1 MSNNSG
7 FMKVV
12 VPILILL
19 IGAAIV
25 AAMIISKKPPAKEPA
40 KVSGVLV
47 NVISANTTTYTVQI
61 TGTGT
66 VRPQRSVSLVPQV
79 SGKIVWTSPSYVEG
93 GFFAKGDAILRIDPT
108 DYELAVDQ
116 AQSKLAQAEVDLE
129 TAKSKARIAR
139 QEWELISGG
148 KGEPNPLVLYEP
160 QLKSAEAA
168 LASANAS
175 LMQAELNLQRTEVT
189 APFAC
194 RISSKEAE
202 KGQSVNTASKLA
214 TIAGTEGAEVA
225 VALDYDNLKWFKSYR
240 PEGAK
245 ASVSMSVGGT
255 EHAWD
260 AEVLR
265 TGGQIDEGTRTIDV
279 YVGVKDPYNLL
290 GTKSRPALPNGTF
303 VRASINSRTIKDA
316 IVLPREAIHDNSTV
330 WIAGDGDMLVIRT
343 VVVAFETRDEAVV
356 TSGLAPGDRVITTKI
371 SGAADGLK
379 LRIESGAGRQ

>member
-7 FMKVV
+7 FMKVI

-19 IGAAIV
+19 VGAALLV
-25 AAMIISKKPPAKEPA
+25 AMVMSRKPPAKEPA

-47 NVISANTTTYTVQI
+47 NVINVNTTAYSVRI

-79 SGKIVWTSPSYVEG
+79 SGKIVWTSPSYEEG
-93 GFFAKGDAILRIDPT
+93 GFFAKGDTILRIDPT

-139 QEWELISGG
+139 QEWELVSGG

-194 RISSKEAE
+194 RISTKDAE
-202 KGQSVNTASKLA
+202 KGQSVGTSTKLA

-225 VALDYDNLKWFKSYR
+225 IALDYDSLKWFKNYR
-240 PEGAK
+240 PDGAK
-245 ASVSMSVGGT
+245 ATVSMSVGGT
-255 EHAWD
+255 EHSWN

-265 TGGQIDEGTRTIDV
+265 TGGQIDESTRTIDV
-279 YVGVKDPYNLL
+279 YVGVKDPYNLQ
-290 GTKSRPALPNGTF
+290 GSKSRPALPNGTF
-303 VRASINSRTIKDA
+303 VRASIDAGTIKDA

-330 WIAGDGDMLVIRT
+330 WIAGDGDLLVIKT
-343 VVVAFETRDEAVV
+343 VEVAFETRDEAVV
-356 TSGLAPGDRVITTKI
+356 SSGLTQGERVITTKI

-379 LRIESGAGRQ
+379 LRIESEAARQ